1 MGLLESTLTPVRDA
15 TFSIST
21 YLFHRERLDREHLVD
36 IAAHGF
42 GGIELFALPSHFD
55 CGNAAAAAALAEWL
69 EDTRMSLVSVHAPI
83 AEGHDGTGWD
93 RPCSLASPDPVVRDR
108 AVALATQALGLAK
121 TLKYQYLVVR
131 IGAPDLGASPGD
143 NDAAAA
149 RRSLDILIPRAE
161 ASGVQVALEIF
172 PNQLSTPEALVTL
185 VEEVLPMHAAGV
197 CVDVGQARMLGDP
210 VDAIESAS
218 GHILTAHV
226 HDTHGAR
233 VEHLVPFEG
242 SIDWTRTLL
251 AFQKVGFQGP
261 WTFELAPTPT
271 PVATLAAA
279 AHARARFEQRLG
291 INDELLSQ

>member
-1 MGLLESTLTPVRDA
+1 VRDA

-42 GGIELFALPSHFD
+42 EGLELFALPSHFD
-55 CGNAAAAAALAEWL
+55 CADAAGVELLAEWL
-69 EDTRMSLVSVHAPI
+69 DDTRLSLRSVHAPV
-83 AEGHDGTGWD
+83 AEGHDGSGWV
-93 RPCSLASPDPVVRDR
+93 RPCSLASLDPAARER
-108 AVALATQALGLAK
+108 ALTLATQALGLAK
-121 TLKYQYLVVR
+121 RLKYQYLVVR
-131 IGAPDLGASPGD
+131 IGAPDQQAGPSD
-143 NDAAAA
+143 NDAGAA
-149 RRSLDILIPRAE
+149 RRSLDVLVPRAE
-161 ASGVQVALEIF
+161 DSGVQLALEVF
-172 PNQLSTPEALVTL
+172 PNRLSTPEALVTL
-185 VEEVLPMHAAGV
+185 VEEVLPTHAAGL
-197 CVDVGQARMLGDP
+197 CVDIGQARMLGDP

-242 SIDWTRTLL
+242 SIDWARTLL

-261 WTFELAPTPT
+261 WTFELAPTAT
-271 PVATLAAA
+271 PLATLAAA